1 MKPFAA
7 AFAVLTIW
15 CTPALADVPAQASIA
30 NVVFL
35 GEVHDNPTHHE
46 TQADWIA
53 VLQPTALVFEMIAPD
68 VAAGLSAADRADS
81 QTLGKALGWAGS
93 GWPDF
98 AMYAP
103 LFSSAPEARI
113 YGAAVPRS
121 MARQVLSDGLSVA
134 MTVEGLQRFGLER
147 DLPAAQQAAREAH
160 QMAAHC
166 DALPADLMPGM
177 VFIQRVRDAW
187 LAQQALAALQDTG
200 GPVVV
205 ITGNGHARRDWG
217 APAAIAQADATVA
230 VYALGQSEDG
240 ATQSG
245 VFDHVVDAPAAERP
259 DPCAAFK

>member
-7 AFAVLTIW
+7 AFTALMMC
-15 CTPALADVPAQASIA
+15 CTSALADVPSLAVDA
-30 NVVFL
+30 NIVFL
-35 GEVHDNPTHHE
+35 GEVHDNPKHHE
-46 TQADWIA
+46 TQADWISA
-53 VLQPTALVFEMIAPD
+53 LQPAALVFEMIAPD
-68 VAAGLSAADRADS
+68 VASGLSAADRADS
-81 QTLGKALGWAGS
+81 ETLGKALGWAGS
-93 GWPDF
+93 GRPEF

-103 LFSSAPEARI
+103 LFSSASNARI

-121 MARQVLSDGLSVA
+121 MARQILSDGLSVA
-134 MTVEGLQRFGLER
+134 MTLEDRQRFGLER

-166 DALPADLMPGM
+166 DALPEDLMPGM
-177 VFIQRVRDAW
+177 VLIQRVRDAW

-217 APAAIAQADATVA
+217 APAAIAQADTTVA

-240 ATQSG
+240 AAQSG
-245 VFDHVVDAPAAERP
+245 AFDHVVDAPAAERP

>member
-7 AFAVLTIW
+7 AFSALLIF
-15 CTPALADVPAQASIA
+15 CTSVLADVPSMARDA
-30 NVVFL
+30 NIVFL
-35 GEVHDNPTHHE
+35 GEVHDNPNHHE
-46 TQADWIA
+46 TQADWVA
-53 VLQPTALVFEMIAPD
+53 ALQPAALVFEMIAPD
-68 VAAGLSAADRADS
+68 VAAGLSAADRSDS
-81 QTLGKALGWAGS
+81 ETLGNALGWAAS

-98 AMYAP
+98 EMYAP
-103 LFSSAPEARI
+103 LFFTAPNARI

-121 MARQVLSDGLSVA
+121 MARQILSDGLSVA
-134 MTVEGLQRFGLER
+134 MTLEDRQRFGLER
-147 DLPAAQQAAREAH
+147 DLPAAQQTAREAH

-166 DALPADLMPGM
+166 DALPKDLMPGM
-177 VFIQRVRDAW
+177 VLIQRVRDAW

-217 APAAIAQADATVA
+217 APAAIAQADTTVA

-240 ATQSG
+240 AAQSG
-245 VFDHVVDAPAAERP
+245 AFDHVVDAPAAERP

>member
-7 AFAVLTIW
+7 AFAALLIC
-15 CTPALADVPAQASIA
+15 CTSALADVPSPARDA

-35 GEVHDNPTHHE
+35 GEVHDNPGHHE

-53 VLQPTALVFEMIAPD
+53 ALQPAALVFEMIAPE
-68 VAAGLSAADRADS
+68 VAEGLSAADRTDPE
-81 QTLGKALGWAGS
+81 TLDNALGWSGS

-103 LFSSAPEARI
+103 LFFAAPDARI
-113 YGAAVPRS
+113 YGAAVPRD
-121 MARQVLSDGLSVA
+121 MARQILSDGLGVA
-134 MTVEGLQRFGLER
+134 MSDADRQRFGLDQ

-166 DALPADLMPGM
+166 DALPEDLLPGM
-177 VFIQRVRDAW
+177 VRIQRLRDAW
-187 LAQQALAALQDTG
+187 LARQALAALQDTG

-217 APAAIAQADATVA
+217 APAAMAQADATVTI
-230 VYALGQSEDG
+230 YALGQSEDG
-240 ATQSG
+240 VAPSG
-245 VFDHVVDAPAAERP
+245 VFDHVVDAPAVERP